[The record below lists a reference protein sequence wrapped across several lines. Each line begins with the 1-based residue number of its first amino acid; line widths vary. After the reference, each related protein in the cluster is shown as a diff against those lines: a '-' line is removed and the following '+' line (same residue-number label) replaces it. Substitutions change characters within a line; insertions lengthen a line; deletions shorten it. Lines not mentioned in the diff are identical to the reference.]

1 MSARTEWRNRDE
13 GKKKANN
20 SNEILLWAKK
30 QDRHEHLILGTKT
43 SQFISHK
50 TKISYDDDDS
60 KIDTPKSK
68 AGIHDY
74 RRKHSWSFWPTL
86 LSQREGNP
94 FCSTVEATGIDHP
107 LFPLWISAH
116 FKIPFINLDW
126 PHSYSTCSILF
137 REQPAEHDSS
147 SFAML
152 DSWPR
157 YDCIGQYNP
166 THHSGCQRPLCCGLP
181 TNQLQWQ
188 WLPVRVYH
196 HRCSNPSL
204 CQ

>member
-126 PHSYSTCSILF
+126 PLLLDVFHSFQRTTSRAWLLLF
-137 REQPAEHDSS
+137 RYVGFLAS
-147 SFAML
+147 L
-152 DSWPR
+152 WLYWP
-157 YDCIGQYNP
+157 
-166 THHSGCQRPLCCGLP
+166 
-181 TNQLQWQ
+181 
-188 WLPVRVYH
+188 V
-196 HRCSNPSL
+196 
-204 CQ
+204 